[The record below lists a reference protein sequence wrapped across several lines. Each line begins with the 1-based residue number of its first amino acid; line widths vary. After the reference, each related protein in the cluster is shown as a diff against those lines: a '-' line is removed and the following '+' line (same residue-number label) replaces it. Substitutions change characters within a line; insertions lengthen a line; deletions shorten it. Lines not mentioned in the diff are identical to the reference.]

1 MQWNVEPE
9 HFRTQLVS
17 TQIRQDQEFDT
28 SPTSDFE
35 AVTEEGTRYLEATY
49 ATDEE
54 ETKVETKE
62 ERRQRRT
69 EEKEEI
75 GRRRMKRKNT
85 KKQMMGASYH
95 GKNQKTTMPQ
105 PTGHTKKPQRPKT
118 QATQPSQWLGA
129 SNFT

>member
-1 MQWNVEPE
+1 MEVEPE
-9 HFRTQLVS
+9 HFDSQLVS

-28 SPTSDFE
+28 NPTSDFE

-54 ETKVETKE
+54 ETKSK
-62 ERRQRRT
+62 QRRR
-69 EEKEEI
+69 EDRGGLKEKEEI

-105 PTGHTKKPQRPKT
+105 PTGHNKKPQRPNT
-118 QATQPSQWLGA
+118 QATQPSQ
-129 SNFT
+129 